1 MQITRCSIDMLRIVK
16 GLYLVSQFIFYNC
29 QEKWL
34 QIEISRPTS
43 KSNFGKKNPRSTA
56 VQWIKESRK
65 ERRLVPNWYI

>member
-1 MQITRCSIDMLRIVK
+1 MQITRCSIDMPRIVK

-43 KSNFGKKNPRSTA
+43 KNYFERNDPRRTA
-56 VQWIKESRK
+56 VQWIKESSK
-65 ERRLVPNWYI
+65 EIRLTPNWYI